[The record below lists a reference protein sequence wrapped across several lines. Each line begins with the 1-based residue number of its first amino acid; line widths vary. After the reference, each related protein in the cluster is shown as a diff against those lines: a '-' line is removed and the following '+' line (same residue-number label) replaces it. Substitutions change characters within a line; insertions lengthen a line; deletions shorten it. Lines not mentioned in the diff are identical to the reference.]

1 MASIL
6 ANPTHR
12 AKLGYNGFDMGHY
25 LKFSSSVG
33 QLIPVYYDYLSP
45 GDKVNLQAQLKTR
58 TMELESAAMV
68 SLTEHLEWFFVPFE
82 QLSHA
87 FGSLIYNI
95 GDLNSSLWQH
105 DISNIN
111 LPKISFKDVI
121 SETFDKS
128 ILSSTFTPFLPAHPS
143 AGQVQQYNADQLRLL
158 DALGFSVF
166 SGLYFSLG
174 KPLSQAGQNYD
185 NFKPAPWL
193 LGAYQKIYSDH
204 YRLSDRQVNKA
215 RYYNFDFFQDG
226 SSLSSA
232 IAGVDANNICT
243 LQYRPY
249 RKDFFTNTYVSPLY
263 DGYVGG
269 LDVGNTDYEKVNQ
282 WLTSVSDYVLQDENN
297 EINKRRATH
306 SYLGGNTLTVPNIR
320 TLFAI
325 DKMLEITR
333 RAGKHYDKQV
343 AAHFGVSVPT
353 GISGESFFLGSQE
366 SRIDIGDVIAT
377 AGTES
382 DPLGRVGGK
391 GYGFGQPDKPI
402 SFTAPSH
409 GVLMCIYSCEPI
421 VDYTQVG
428 LDRLNSYVHASDFY
442 VPEFDNLGMQPLFH
456 YQCRMPWFN
465 GFPTGSFAE
474 WQYRYSELKCKYNRV
489 FGSLSTSL
497 RYWVPQVNTFDSG
510 ELHSYFVR
518 PDYLDD
524 IMLVNYNSK
533 MDYKKISDIY
543 ATDPLIHEINF
554 NVKKSSKMSTYG
566 LINL

>member
-6 ANPTHR
+6 ANPSHR
-12 AKLGYNGFDMGHY
+12 ANLGYNGFDMGHY

-33 QLIPVYYDYLSP
+33 QLIPVFYDYLSP

-87 FGSLIYNI
+87 FGSIVYNI
-95 GDLNSSLWQH
+95 SDLSSSLWQNDMS
-105 DISNIN
+105 DIH
-111 LPKISFKDVI
+111 LPKITFKDVV
-121 SETFDKS
+121 SESFDKS
-128 ILSSTFTPFLPAHPS
+128 KLSSTFTPFLPSTPATN
-143 AGQVQQYNADQLRLL
+143 QIQQYNADQVRLL
-158 DALGFSVF
+158 DALGYSI
-166 SGLYFSLG
+166 SGGFSLAYG
-174 KPLSQAGQNYD
+174 KPLSQAGM
-185 NFKPAPWL
+185 NFNNFSPAPWL

-204 YRLSDRQVNKA
+204 FRLSDRQVN
-215 RYYNFDFFQDG
+215 RPDLYNFDHYQDG
-226 SSLSSA
+226 TVTPINGSSSN
-232 IAGVDANNICT
+232 GFCT

-269 LDVGNTDYEKVNQ
+269 LDVGTSDYNKVNQ
-282 WLTSVSDYVLQDENN
+282 WLTSVSDYQLFDENKQEN
-297 EINKRRATH
+297 AKAATH
-306 SYLGGNTLTVPNIR
+306 SYLGGNTLNVPNIR

-391 GYGFGQPDKPI
+391 GYGYGQPDKPI
-402 SFTAPSH
+402 TFTAPSH

-421 VDYTQVG
+421 VDYTEVG

-442 VPEFDNLGMQPLFH
+442 VPEFDNLGMQPLFM
-456 YQCRMPWFN
+456 YQYHLPWTN
-465 GFPTGSFAE
+465 GFPTGSFSE
-474 WQYRYSELKCKYNRV
+474 WQYRYAELKCKYNRV
-489 FGSLSTSL
+489 FGSLSNSL
-497 RYWVPQVNTFDSG
+497 RYWVPQVDGFEAGMLS
-510 ELHSYFVR
+510 SYFVR

-533 MDYKKISDIY
+533 LDYNNLSDIY
-543 ATDPLIHEINF
+543 STDPLIHEINF